1 MASLR
6 YLISHALAVPLR
18 AIDRIRQNCN
28 IQLLNVADKA
38 ILLIAVCLGLYTC
51 WDHTRDVAI
60 VAVAVFGLLILGFCG
75 MLYYYFNL
83 ESQSS
88 SLMHLWIG
96 CLLGIITFTDLKG
109 SELSHLSMI
118 ADVFLASSLSVKI
131 LWVVCERLL
140 GLASYELL
148 STEELFSSIGF
159 AVACLVCSSEIVSLW
174 LLVASFVFVL
184 MSLRLKAILAFP
196 CAAFFISL
204 SVGFFFKEVDVSFN
218 YYAVGCYAG
227 RLILKPLCDCV
238 WFSGFTVFERW
249 QVLTM
254 VRHGTLKLVLLAV
267 MGLEVAFFILSG
279 YAAFNHDEWYF
290 AIPAYGLFG
299 FLWISLHIVFFVT
312 CWKFIN
318 KFDKCNELYRQSNQD
333 THETLGV
340 IMASRGMRFFTLV
353 ARRLVLST
361 LFSSLFLGAVTW
373 QDHNAEFLGAWLA
386 VIPLEVMVHGLLC
399 ELGNTLGGTC
409 TGLALVGPS
418 SFCR

>member
-1 MASLR
+1 
-6 YLISHALAVPLR
+6 
-18 AIDRIRQNCN
+18 
-28 IQLLNVADKA
+28 
-38 ILLIAVCLGLYTC
+38 
-51 WDHTRDVAI
+51 
-60 VAVAVFGLLILGFCG
+60 
-75 MLYYYFNL
+75 
-83 ESQSS
+83 
-88 SLMHLWIG
+88 
-96 CLLGIITFTDLKG
+96 
-109 SELSHLSMI
+109 MI

-159 AVACLVCSSEIVSLW
+159 AVACLICSSEIPV
-174 LLVASFVFVL
+174 
-184 MSLRLKAILAFP
+184 
-196 CAAFFISL
+196 C
-204 SVGFFFKEVDVSFN
+204 GFFFKEVDVSFN